1 MTMSSAAAT
10 IGLILFPMAMIY
22 AGLMD
27 LVTLKIRN
35 ALVLLIG
42 AAWLVLAPLS
52 GFSLAELGSSA
63 AAAGVVLAVTFVFF
77 ALGWIGGGDAKLAAV
92 SALWF
97 RPDEALLYFTYA
109 AVLGGFLTL
118 VILQLRSRMMPTVL
132 NRVHWIVNLQDSKT
146 GVPYGAAMA
155 PAALIVF
162 PQTAWVA
169 HAAF

>member
-1 MTMSSAAAT
+1 MSSFAAML
-10 IGLILFPMAMIY
+10 GLIFFPMAMIY

-35 ALVLLIG
+35 HVVLAIG
-42 AAWLVLAPLS
+42 IAWLVLAPLS
-52 GFSLAELGSSA
+52 GIGFAELGASA
-63 AAAGVVLAVTFVFF
+63 AVAGIVLVVTFTFF

-97 RPDEALLYFTYA
+97 SPDQTLLYFIYA

-118 VILQLRSRMMPTVL
+118 LILQLRSRMLPQVVS
-132 NRVHWIVNLQDSKT
+132 RVPWLVHLQDAKA

-162 PQTAWVA
+162 PQTVWVA
-169 HAAF
+169 QAAF